1 MKILK
6 DVFSE
11 YVSTPTFLKF
21 KTSKAFLLPAIAFV
35 LILFSSCNPAAL
47 VNPDSYS
54 DKWENTYVWFSP
66 SDLSTIYV
74 SGNGDPETALPVPND
89 SDYLIEWSKKG
100 EVYELKI
107 TSYYQDIDFAW
118 FDGYDAESN
127 SEEIPWIQEGNT
139 LELVS
144 EKLLP
149 SENGRYRISLSDD
162 LKD

>member
-1 MKILK
+1 MKPLK
-6 DVFSE
+6 NL
-11 YVSTPTFLKF
+11 FLKYTTTPGKLKS
-21 KTSKAFLLPAIAFV
+21 KTAKAFFLSASTLMLV
-35 LILFSSCNPAAL
+35 LFSSCNPAAL

-100 EVYELKI
+100 EIYELKI

-118 FDGYDAESN
+118 FDGYDAENN

-139 LELVS
+139 LELIS

-149 SENGRYRISLSDD
+149 SENGKYRISLSDD

>member
-1 MKILK
+1 MKFLK

-21 KTSKAFLLPAIAFV
+21 KTKRAFFLPVIALV

-118 FDGYDAESN
+118 FDGYDAENN